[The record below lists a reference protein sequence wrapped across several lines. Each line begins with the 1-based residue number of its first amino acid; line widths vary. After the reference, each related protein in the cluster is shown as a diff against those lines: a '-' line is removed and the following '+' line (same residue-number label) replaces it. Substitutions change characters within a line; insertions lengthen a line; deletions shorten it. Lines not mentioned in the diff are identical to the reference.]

1 MMQAPS
7 HKHSVATG
15 VTTPCKGVSASIPQF
30 AENGSPHR
38 VISTDTPTIF
48 IVDDDGAIR
57 ETMRDLLEEC
67 GYDVECYSDGPAF
80 LHGYRAGCRG
90 CVLIDLMM
98 PGMSGIALL
107 GLLNARRINLPAVM
121 ISGNPPFQLAVAA
134 MKAGAVD
141 FVEKPFR
148 GDVFLATVRAVLEQA
163 ASSTA
168 HLDFRKAATQRVGSL
183 TPRQREILDLV
194 VAGHP
199 TKNIAADLHISERT
213 VDNHRAAIARKT
225 GSKSLPAVIQT
236 ALCARCT
243 IYR

>member
-1 MMQAPS
+1 MQAPS
-7 HKHSVATG
+7 QKQGVATG
-15 VTTPCKGVSASIPQF
+15 GSTPYMGALAPTPQF
-30 AENGSPHR
+30 AGDGTPRR
-38 VISTDTPTIF
+38 VSSTETPTIF

-57 ETMRDLLEEC
+57 EAMRDLLEDC
-67 GYDVECYSDGPAF
+67 GYAVECYTDGPAF
-80 LHGYRAGCRG
+80 LRNYRAGRPG
-90 CVLIDLMM
+90 CLLIDLMM

-107 GLLNARRINLPAVM
+107 GQLNARRIELPAVM
-121 ISGNPPFQLAVAA
+121 ISGNPPLKLAVEA

-141 FVEKPFR
+141 FVEKPFKS
-148 GDVFLATVRAVLEQA
+148 DVILATVRAVLQHA
-163 ASSTA
+163 ASSTSR
-168 HLDFRKAATQRVGSL
+168 LDFRKAATQRVGSL

-194 VAGHP
+194 VSGHP

-243 IYR
+243 IHR